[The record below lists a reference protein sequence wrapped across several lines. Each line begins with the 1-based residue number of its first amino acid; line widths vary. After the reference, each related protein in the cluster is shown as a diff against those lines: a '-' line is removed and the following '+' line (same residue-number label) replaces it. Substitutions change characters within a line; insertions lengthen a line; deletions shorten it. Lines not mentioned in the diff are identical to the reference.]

1 MSRQA
6 RGQTIFYGWFVVA
19 AGFAATAILAGLF
32 SSFGVFFKPLENE
45 FGWSRTLVS
54 SSFTAFLIGYAI
66 SVAVTG
72 RLADRYNPRHILLSA
87 AFLVGVGITLCAW
100 MNSIDQFR
108 LFALIAGL
116 GSGATLSVPT
126 SAVQRWFRDRRGAGI
141 ALALV
146 ISGYGVG
153 QLVITPLMNQFIL
166 SYGWRST
173 YLIIGIFFFAIILMS
188 SLVIRRRVIEAA
200 GSQNNEIAEPVSA
213 SGWSVAKVVA
223 TPAYAG
229 VIYATCVFSIALQ
242 TVTAHLVPHAT
253 DLGISSTAAAA
264 ALGLIGGLSI
274 PGRLT
279 ASFISSRMGGQKALG
294 LSLFG
299 MAASLTC
306 LLFLNT
312 TWALYG
318 FVFIFGTFW
327 GIGAVVQFVVLREFF
342 GLRSVGGLIGITNGV
357 SVLVGAAGPYM
368 AGFIFDTTGSY
379 FIAFVIMTALLLTG
393 ALVAILV
400 KKPLDTP

>member
-1 MSRQA
+1 
-6 RGQTIFYGWFVVA
+6 
-19 AGFAATAILAGLF
+19 
-32 SSFGVFFKPLENE
+32 
-45 FGWSRTLVS
+45 
-54 SSFTAFLIGYAI
+54 
-66 SVAVTG
+66 
-72 RLADRYNPRHILLSA
+72 
-87 AFLVGVGITLCAW
+87 
-100 MNSIDQFR
+100 
-108 LFALIAGL
+108 
-116 GSGATLSVPT
+116 
-126 SAVQRWFRDRRGAGI
+126 
-141 ALALV
+141 
-146 ISGYGVG
+146 
-153 QLVITPLMNQFIL
+153 
-166 SYGWRST
+166 
-173 YLIIGIFFFAIILMS
+173 
-188 SLVIRRRVIEAA
+188 
-200 GSQNNEIAEPVSA
+200 
-213 SGWSVAKVVA
+213 
-223 TPAYAG
+223 
-229 VIYATCVFSIALQ
+229 
-242 TVTAHLVPHAT
+242 
-253 DLGISSTAAAA
+253 
-264 ALGLIGGLSI
+264 
-274 PGRLT
+274 
-279 ASFISSRMGGQKALG
+279 MGGQKALG